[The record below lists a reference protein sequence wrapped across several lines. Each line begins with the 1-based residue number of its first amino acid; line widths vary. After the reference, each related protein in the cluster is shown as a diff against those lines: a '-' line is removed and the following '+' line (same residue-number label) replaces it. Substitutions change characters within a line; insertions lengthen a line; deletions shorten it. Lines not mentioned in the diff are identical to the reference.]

1 MHRTSRRTFVKG
13 LAATGLLGGLGLWRA
28 PAWAL
33 AGPGQQNLLAGDSFD
48 LFIGETPVNLS
59 GSPATAMTING
70 SLPGPTLRWR
80 EGDNVTLRVRNR
92 LAEDTSIHWHG
103 IILPANM
110 DGVPGLSFE
119 GIAPGGL
126 YEYRFKVR
134 QNGTYWYHSHSGLQE
149 QAGVY
154 GALVIDAREP
164 EPFSYDRDY
173 VVLLSD
179 WSDEKPQRILAKL
192 KKQSDY
198 YNFHKRTVGDFI
210 DDVSANGWAATLAD
224 RKMWAEMKMS
234 PTDLADVSGYTYT
247 YLLNGQPPDGNWTG
261 LFRPGEKLR
270 LRFVNASAMSYFD
283 VRIPGLKM
291 TVVAADGQ
299 HVEPVSVDELRI
311 AVAETYDVI
320 VEPGGER
327 AYTLFAQSM
336 DRSGYARGTLA
347 LAEGLSAPVPTP
359 DPRPLI
365 GMDDMGMGGM
375 DHGAMGHGAATRP
388 ASEMDHSKM
397 SGMDMNGMDHSKMAG
412 MDMSGMDHSKMA
424 GMDMNGMDHSK
435 MAGMDM
441 NGMDHSKMAGMDMNG
456 MDHSKM
462 AGMDMNGMDHS
473 KMAGMDMNGMDHS
486 KMAGMDMNGMD
497 HSKMAG
503 MDMNGMDHSKMAGM
517 DMNGMDHSKMAGMD
531 MSGMDHSKMAG
542 MDMNGMD
549 HSKMAGMDMNG
560 MDHSKMAGMDMNGM
574 DHSKMAGMDMNGM
587 DHSRMGMGAM
597 PMQSHPASEDGNPLV
612 DMQTMTP
619 TPKLADPGLGLRD
632 NGRRVL
638 TYADL
643 RSRFADPD
651 GREPG
656 RTIELHL
663 TGHMEKFAWSFDGIK
678 FSDAEPLRL
687 TYGERLRIVLV
698 NDTMMT
704 HPIHLHGMWSDLEDE
719 QGNFLVRKHTIDM
732 PPGTRRSYRVTADA
746 LGRWAY
752 HCHLLFHMEMGM
764 FREVRVDE
772 GDNA

>member
-173 VVLLSD
+173 VALLSD

-412 MDMSGMDHSKMA
+412 MDM
-424 GMDMNGMDHSK
+424 NGMDHSK
-435 MAGMDM
+435 MAGMD
-441 NGMDHSKMAGMDMNG
+441 
-456 MDHSKM
+456 
-462 AGMDMNGMDHS
+462 
-473 KMAGMDMNGMDHS
+473 
-486 KMAGMDMNGMD
+486 
-497 HSKMAG
+497 
-503 MDMNGMDHSKMAGM
+503 
-517 DMNGMDHSKMAGMD
+517 
-531 MSGMDHSKMAG
+531 
-542 MDMNGMD
+542 
-549 HSKMAGMDMNG
+549 
-560 MDHSKMAGMDMNGM
+560 
-574 DHSKMAGMDMNGM
+574 
-587 DHSRMGMGAM
+587 HSRMGMDTM

-698 NDTMMT
+698 NDTMMP